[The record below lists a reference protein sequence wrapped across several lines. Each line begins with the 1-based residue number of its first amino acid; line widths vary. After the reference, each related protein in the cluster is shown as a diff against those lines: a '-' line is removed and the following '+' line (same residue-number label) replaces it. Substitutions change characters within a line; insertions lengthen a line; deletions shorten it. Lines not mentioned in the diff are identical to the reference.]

1 MKKEFVEK
9 PHFEKKKK
17 KEKKRKKNLN
27 IVTIMV
33 ENFSNLVML
42 KLKNKFNS
50 SKSVTTISNVDIDKI
65 AMASNNFPCDIK
77 SFK

>member
-17 KEKKRKKNLN
+17 NEKKRKKNLN

-42 KLKNKFNS
+42 KLKNRSLILPKVLPPS
-50 SKSVTTISNVDIDKI
+50 
-65 AMASNNFPCDIK
+65 AMWILIK
-77 SFK
+77 

>member
-17 KEKKRKKNLN
+17 KKKENKRKKNMK

-33 ENFSNLVML
+33 DNFSNLVML
-42 KLKNKFNS
+42 KLKNRSLILPKVLPPS
-50 SKSVTTISNVDIDKI
+50 
-65 AMASNNFPCDIK
+65 AMWILIK
-77 SFK
+77 

>member
-17 KEKKRKKNLN
+17 KKKKKKKRKKNLN

-42 KLKNKFNS
+42 KLKNRSLILPKVLPPS
-50 SKSVTTISNVDIDKI
+50 
-65 AMASNNFPCDIK
+65 AMWILIK
-77 SFK
+77 